1 MIKMK
6 KKKRIL
12 AIVGVVLLVALYG
25 STLVFAI
32 FDHSKSLG
40 FLKASIACTILL
52 PVLLYA
58 YTLIYKLTKNKDE
71 EDREDE
77 DSWNH

>member
-1 MIKMK
+1 MK
-6 KKKRIL
+6 QTKRIL
-12 AIVGVVLLVALYG
+12 AIIGVVLLVALYG

-32 FDHSKSLG
+32 FDHTKSLG

-58 YTLIYKLTKNKDE
+58 YTLIYKLINKK
-71 EDREDE
+71 DRED
-77 DSWNH
+77 

>member
-1 MIKMK
+1 MK
-6 KKKRIL
+6 KTKRIL
-12 AIVGVVLLVALYG
+12 AITGVALLVALYG

-32 FDHSKSLG
+32 FDHTKSLG

-58 YTLIYKLTKNKDE
+58 YTLIHKLINKNDRKD
-71 EDREDE
+71 
-77 DSWNH
+77 

>member
-1 MIKMK
+1 MK
-6 KKKRIL
+6 KTKRIL
-12 AIVGVVLLVALYG
+12 AIIGVALLVALYG

-32 FDHSKSLG
+32 FDHTKSLG

-58 YTLIYKLTKNKDE
+58 YTLIHKLINKNDRKD
-71 EDREDE
+71 
-77 DSWNH
+77 

>member
-1 MIKMK
+1 MRKT
-6 KKKRIL
+6 KRIL
-12 AIVGVVLLVALYG
+12 AIIGVALLVALYG

-32 FDHSKSLG
+32 FDHTKSLG

-58 YTLIYKLTKNKDE
+58 YTLIHKLINKNDRKD
-71 EDREDE
+71 
-77 DSWNH
+77 